1 MKKYR
6 YSILE
11 LTRRLLV
18 IARPQRKLIFFAT
31 MASII
36 GNLAHM
42 GLMGFGSALVLFC
55 AGRYFRGSVLL
66 WGGMTLLS
74 AVLIGVMRFIEG
86 VDSHASAYNLLADM
100 RVSLFH
106 KLHKLAPAC
115 LVDREKGDVLSV
127 AVADID
133 TIENFFAHT
142 IGPMFTVILLPLTAL
157 LYAGGVHWLFAAAL
171 FPVYAVISIVLPLLA
186 MKAGRN
192 IGIAYRMRIG
202 DMKSFVLE
210 SVYGLRDIQIFR
222 LGNKRLGTVVQ
233 KGNDINNS
241 AHALTAHRQ
250 IVSSLPTFFIYLS
263 RILIVFIAGWLG
275 STGQVN
281 VAKVIILSFVV
292 AASFSSTQSLITV
305 VTSLLEAYA
314 AAARYFEIQ
323 DTVPAVMESD
333 NAVPIET
340 IESIAMENVQFQY
353 QKENEPVLEG
363 TCLQVK
369 KGEKIGIIGESGS
382 GKSTILR
389 LLLRF
394 WDPDSGSIKVN
405 GTDLKAVCLKDLRR
419 HMAMLEQST
428 YLYNDT
434 VKANIAVGKPEATL
448 EEIARAA
455 KRAGIHNLIETL
467 PNGYDTELG
476 EHGNRL
482 SGGEKQR
489 IGIAR
494 IFLTEPD
501 VIVMD
506 EPTSSLDVFNEK
518 KLLKTLEEG
527 YQDQTVILVSHRAS
541 TLTGCDE
548 LYRLQDGRLEKI

>member
-263 RILIVFIAGWLG
+263 RILIVFIAG
-275 STGQVN
+275 
-281 VAKVIILSFVV
+281 
-292 AASFSSTQSLITV
+292 
-305 VTSLLEAYA
+305 
-314 AAARYFEIQ
+314 
-323 DTVPAVMESD
+323 
-333 NAVPIET
+333 
-340 IESIAMENVQFQY
+340 
-353 QKENEPVLEG
+353 
-363 TCLQVK
+363 
-369 KGEKIGIIGESGS
+369 
-382 GKSTILR
+382 
-389 LLLRF
+389 
-394 WDPDSGSIKVN
+394 
-405 GTDLKAVCLKDLRR
+405 
-419 HMAMLEQST
+419 
-428 YLYNDT
+428 
-434 VKANIAVGKPEATL
+434 
-448 EEIARAA
+448 
-455 KRAGIHNLIETL
+455 
-467 PNGYDTELG
+467 
-476 EHGNRL
+476 
-482 SGGEKQR
+482 
-489 IGIAR
+489 
-494 IFLTEPD
+494 
-501 VIVMD
+501 
-506 EPTSSLDVFNEK
+506 
-518 KLLKTLEEG
+518 
-527 YQDQTVILVSHRAS
+527 
-541 TLTGCDE
+541 
-548 LYRLQDGRLEKI
+548 

>member
-1 MKKYR
+1 M
-6 YSILE
+6 
-11 LTRRLLV
+11 
-18 IARPQRKLIFFAT
+18 
-31 MASII
+31 
-36 GNLAHM
+36 
-42 GLMGFGSALVLFC
+42 
-55 AGRYFRGSVLL
+55 
-66 WGGMTLLS
+66 
-74 AVLIGVMRFIEG
+74 
-86 VDSHASAYNLLADM
+86 
-100 RVSLFH
+100 
-106 KLHKLAPAC
+106 
-115 LVDREKGDVLSV
+115 DREKGDVLSV

-363 TCLQVK
+363 TCL
-369 KGEKIGIIGESGS
+369 
-382 GKSTILR
+382 
-389 LLLRF
+389 
-394 WDPDSGSIKVN
+394 
-405 GTDLKAVCLKDLRR
+405 
-419 HMAMLEQST
+419 LEQST

-541 TLTGCDE
+541 TLTGCDD